1 MSWAFSPLPPPARSS
16 CFRCVHLVIHN
27 ASLSCDER
35 KCDGESDPLLPV
47 SLYLMAFLWDN
58 PEGKSAIPSASRRAG
73 DTADSRL
80 GAHTARPPQR
90 NTGGDASGLGWKG
103 SEHRG

>member
-1 MSWAFSPLPPPARSS
+1 MNWGSFLLQKMEGSYFFSS
-16 CFRCVHLVIHN
+16 VHLVIHN

-47 SLYLMAFLWDN
+47 SLDLMAFLWDN
-58 PEGKSAIPSASRRAG
+58 LEGKSAIPSASRRAG